1 MTGYMIPPT
10 TGNYTISLGYIDD
23 LGIINMSAGKFLSE
37 NCCDNFSPTGNVDGS
52 NTVKS
57 IWSSSGPTGTNQI
70 SLYLYAGVAYPLEIF
85 YVNRGALGAITLTYT
100 DPSGV
105 TSSDFS
111 GIIYHYDDID
121 SCEYRY
127 DDTVILPWTGTT
139 TSTTDYIYTT
149 TTVFT
154 NTYYGTASTFTGQL
168 IVETHTTLTPAPRAT
183 STSTQGYFGS
193 STTTTATSVT
203 TVYSDGTLQSIETI
217 YYVDVPDA
225 SVVTTTYTAWD
236 GSSTSTYATSFTTV
250 TGDDGLETISATYYV
265 ETPSAA
271 TTTISFT
278 AGDVTSATTYSTTV
292 ATVTGDD
299 GV

>member
-1 MTGYMIPPT
+1 GFKGNAYYYPWKSYNYASNTGTQNTDLYITDAYLSGGYVGSGKVITSDHTTDFTVPNVLAYDITATNLSYSNSGLCETSQCSANWAFHMTGYMIPPT

-121 SCEYRY
+121 
-127 DDTVILPWTGTT
+127 
-139 TSTTDYIYTT
+139 
-149 TTVFT
+149 
-154 NTYYGTASTFTGQL
+154 
-168 IVETHTTLTPAPRAT
+168 
-183 STSTQGYFGS
+183 
-193 STTTTATSVT
+193 
-203 TVYSDGTLQSIETI
+203 
-217 YYVDVPDA
+217 
-225 SVVTTTYTAWD
+225 
-236 GSSTSTYATSFTTV
+236 
-250 TGDDGLETISATYYV
+250 
-265 ETPSAA
+265 
-271 TTTISFT
+271 
-278 AGDVTSATTYSTTV
+278 
-292 ATVTGDD
+292 
-299 GV
+299 